1 MLTRIRN
8 GLTVRKAFVLVPSS
22 KMKVSIA
29 QILLE
34 EGFIQGYEITSEQPQ
49 PNIRLWLKYDERRKP
64 VVTGLKRVSKPGRR
78 VYKGKQEL
86 RWVLSGLGIAIV
98 STPKGVMTGARARQL
113 ETQVG
118 RLTVWRHGIKR
129 PGQAASFPMDQ
140 ELNLPA
146 DLYSFGSIF

>member
-86 RWVLSGLGIAIV
+86 PWVLSGLGIAIV
-98 STPKGVMTGARARQL
+98 STPKGVMTDRQARRL
-113 ETQVG
+113 GVG
-118 RLTVWRHGIKR
+118 GEVLCYVW
-129 PGQAASFPMDQ
+129 
-140 ELNLPA
+140 
-146 DLYSFGSIF
+146 